1 MTQYKTLET
10 KLSNKNHYNDN
21 YITASIVTLYTLKLV
36 KKNIFLKK
44 HVPVDCL
51 AQTNKFKTKEM
62 PKTAPGNKNADSN
75 ALDFQ
80 ALPSNNLYKRDAL

>member
-1 MTQYKTLET
+1 MKVNGTDTP
-10 KLSNKNHYNDN
+10 NHN
-21 YITASIVTLYTLKLV
+21 
-36 KKNIFLKK
+36 NINATNVVNGKA
-44 HVPVDCL
+44 PVDCL